1 MWIFPLILECRQKY
15 PMLKPH
21 KDFKN
26 IYIIERKKTDTG
38 KSFGEGPHTDSSY
51 LENPQDLLFYKQL
64 MCPRRER
71 EIRFFSTNFLPM
83 RLCQKI

>member
-1 MWIFPLILECRQKY
+1 
-15 PMLKPH
+15 MLKPH
-21 KDFKN
+21 KDFEN
-26 IYIIERKKTDTG
+26 IYVIERKTDTG

-51 LENPQDLLFYKQL
+51 LENPPRFTFCKQL